1 MKDLGEA
8 KRFLGIEI
16 SSKPTGIQISQTNY
30 IENMLTRFNIKGK
43 CSYPLSTKFQTELR
57 SIKYGD
63 HPRLESY
70 RSMVGS
76 LMYCATATRPDISVA
91 VSILSRYLDKPAP
104 IHCDMA
110 IRIFEYLNYTKH
122 LSLHYHSGG
131 NKQLDV
137 YCDASYASDIDFKS
151 ISGFCVK
158 LAGGLIAWKSSK
170 QPTWALSTAESELVA
185 LTLGLQELVWIKR
198 LCSELGLVC
207 ETPVVYEDNQAC
219 ISLAKN
225 PEDHKRTKHIQTKWL
240 YCRDEFVNGTYKLA
254 YVPTKDQLADLFT
267 KGHGGQALVRLRN
280 LIGLKS

>member
-1 MKDLGEA
+1 MRRTRRNENI
-8 KRFLGIEI
+8 LGIEI

-30 IENMLTRFNIKGK
+30 IENILTRFNIKGK

-57 SIKYGD
+57 NIKYGD

-170 QPTWALSTAESELVA
+170 QPT
-185 LTLGLQELVWIKR
+185 
-198 LCSELGLVC
+198 
-207 ETPVVYEDNQAC
+207 
-219 ISLAKN
+219 
-225 PEDHKRTKHIQTKWL
+225 
-240 YCRDEFVNGTYKLA
+240 
-254 YVPTKDQLADLFT
+254 
-267 KGHGGQALVRLRN
+267 
-280 LIGLKS
+280 